1 MLPVH
6 RALCSV
12 VHPGAIVQ
20 AETLVNATDAAVS
33 HDGIRLAV
41 GPVRP
46 EFGEAGTS
54 KSPRDE
60 RGRTTEMQA
69 PRPLVCV
76 ALLDA
81 IPIPNQLTECWWPEA
96 SKANGR

>member
-20 AETLVNATDAAVS
+20 AEALVNATDAAVS
-33 HDGIRLAV
+33 HDDIGLAV

-46 EFGEAGTS
+46 EFGEVGTDE
-54 KSPRDE
+54 PPGDE
-60 RGRTTEMQA
+60 RGRTIKMQA
-69 PRPLVCV
+69 PRPLVRV
-76 ALLDA
+76 ALLNA
-81 IPIPNQLTECWWPEA
+81 IPIPNQLTECWRPET